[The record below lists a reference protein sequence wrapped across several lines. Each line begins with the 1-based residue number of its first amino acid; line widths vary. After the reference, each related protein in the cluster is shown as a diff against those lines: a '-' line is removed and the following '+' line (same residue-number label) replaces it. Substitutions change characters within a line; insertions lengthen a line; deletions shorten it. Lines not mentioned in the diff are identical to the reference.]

1 MRTIDLGI
9 TLLALGLLACK
20 GGESSSGAPP
30 GTGGSTAAGGT
41 SSTAGQ
47 GGGSSTAALAACAA
61 ESPSTIIPARV
72 RRLSKTEFARSL
84 EQLLGAPPVVTVD
97 FPVDPLSGGYD
108 TNANDLRVTSLLA
121 NTLFDSVPALAA
133 QAVATLA
140 PCDASACASQLLGD
154 FARRAYRRPASAQ
167 ELGEIVG
174 VYEAARTASDA
185 KTALTRAV
193 SVILQSP
200 DFLYAT
206 ELGAPDATGKV
217 VTLLPHELATQLAFL
232 VTGMPPDAELSAA
245 AESGML
251 GSPDG
256 REAQARRL
264 FKTPAARTV
273 WGTFAT
279 QWFELAE
286 IDKLEKDA
294 TAFPDWKSQRPKLV
308 SDAQTFFAGQVLD
321 QNASLSGL
329 LNAGLLTQ
337 QAFLARHAQ
346 SLDDSPVQRGH
357 FVRVRML
364 CQDIPPPPPTLKIT
378 LPPPDPTLTTRER
391 IVAHT
396 ASETCQACHSKMNPI
411 GYAFEGFD
419 AMGRPRTTDNGKPVD
434 TSGELVGTDVDG
446 TFNGPAELQAKL
458 AQSAAA
464 RECFARQWFQFASG
478 MPLGTD
484 AARAAL
490 AKQAEPFV
498 QGSQSVAEL
507 AISLLRSDMFS
518 TRCRVEN

>member
-1 MRTIDLGI
+1 MRTIGLS
-9 TLLALGLLACK
+9 TTALAICLTACN
-20 GGESSSGAPP
+20 GAPSSPAGSGAGGP
-30 GTGGSTAAGGT
+30 GGATATGGQSGASGAAT
-41 SSTAGQ
+41 
-47 GGGSSTAALAACAA
+47 LAACAA

-72 RRLSKTEFARSL
+72 RRLSQSEFAHSL
-84 EQLLGAPPVVTVD
+84 EQLLAAPPVVTVD

-121 NTLFDSVPALAA
+121 NTLFDVVPALAA
-133 QAVATLA
+133 QAVAKMA

-154 FARRAYRRPASAQ
+154 FARRAYRRAPSAQ
-167 ELGEIVG
+167 ELSELAG
-174 VYEAARTASDA
+174 VYEAARAASDA
-185 KTALTRAV
+185 PTALTRAV

-206 ELGAPDATGKV
+206 ELGSPDATGKV

-245 AESGML
+245 AENGALSG
-251 GSPDG
+251 PDG

-264 FKTPAARTV
+264 LKTPGARAV
-273 WGTFAT
+273 WGTFAA
-279 QWFELAE
+279 QWFELSE

-294 TAFPDWKSQRPKLV
+294 TAFPAWKSERPRLV
-308 SDAQTFFAGQVLD
+308 TDAQSFFAGHVLD
-321 QNASLSGL
+321 QNASLPDL

-378 LPPPDPTLTTRER
+378 LPPPDPTSTTRER

-396 ASETCQACHSKMNPI
+396 ASETCQGCHAKMNPI
-411 GYAFEGFD
+411 GFAFEGFD

-446 TFNGPAELQAKL
+446 TFSSPEELATKL
-458 AQSAAA
+458 GQSASA

-478 MPLGTD
+478 MPLGTES
-484 AARAAL
+484 ARTAL
-490 AKQAEPFV
+490 AKEAEPFV
-498 QGSQSVAEL
+498 KGSQSVAEL
-507 AISLLRSDMFS
+507 TISLLRSDIFS
-518 TRCRVEN
+518 TRCRVED

>member
-1 MRTIDLGI
+1 MKTRAFGI
-9 TLLALGLLACK
+9 TALTLCLSACDSTP
-20 GGESSSGAPP
+20 SSSVGSGSAGAS
-30 GTGGSTAAGGT
+30 GASSLGGQS
-41 SSTAGQ
+41 
-47 GGGSSTAALAACAA
+47 GGSSVGTLAACAA

-72 RRLSKTEFARSL
+72 RRLSKNEFARSL

-121 NTLFDSVPALAA
+121 NTLFEAVPALAA

-140 PCDASACASQLLGD
+140 PCDASACASQQLAD
-154 FARRAYRRPASAQ
+154 FARRAYRRAPSAQ
-167 ELGEIVG
+167 ELSEIVG
-174 VYEAARTASDA
+174 VYEAARAASDA
-185 KTALTRAV
+185 PTALTRAI

-206 ELGAPDATGKV
+206 ELGSPDATSKV

-245 AESGML
+245 AESGAL
-251 GSPDG
+251 SSPDG

-264 FKTPAARTV
+264 LQTPGARAV
-273 WGTFAT
+273 WGTFAA

-294 TAFPDWKSQRPKLV
+294 SAFPAWKSERPQLV
-308 SDAQTFFAGQVLD
+308 SAAQTFFAGHVLD
-321 QNASLSGL
+321 QQATFSDL
-329 LNAGLLTQ
+329 LHAGLLTQ

-364 CQDIPPPPPTLKIT
+364 CQDIPAPPPTLKIT

-396 ASETCQACHSKMNPI
+396 ASETCQGCHSKMNPI
-411 GYAFEGFD
+411 GFAFEGFD
-419 AMGRPRTTDNGKPVD
+419 AMGRARTTDNGKPVD
-434 TSGELVGTDVDG
+434 TSGELSDSDVDG
-446 TFNGPAELQAKL
+446 AFHGPEELAAKL
-458 AQSAAA
+458 GQSAIA

-478 MPLGTD
+478 MPLGSD

-490 AKQAEPFV
+490 AKEAAPFV
-498 QGSQSVAEL
+498 AGTQSVAEL
-507 AISLLRSDMFS
+507 TISLLRSDLFS